1 MVYIKKYMKVNIEN
15 KKLILNKTSNGVN
28 MEYNTPLHKR
38 CKSKLTLVNESGN
51 SVQLDCK
58 QIRALRHL
66 LDKGNC
72 LKSKSFKR

>member
-1 MVYIKKYMKVNIEN
+1 MKVNIEN
-15 KKLILNKTSNGVN
+15 KKLILNKSSNGVK

-38 CKSKLTLVNESGN
+38 CKSQLTLVTESGS
-51 SVQLDCK
+51 SVQLDGK

-66 LDKGNC
+66 LNKGKT